1 MTMHTLLNRK
11 LGVPVPCGQM
21 WEGDWTLR
29 QDLPVDQRY
38 NVSARVSRE
47 KTDRMVRWLEARQKG
62 VTLARSAV
70 GQRATSQVYH
80 AAEVRFCYPSH
91 ADAREWGR

>member
-1 MTMHTLLNRK
+1 
-11 LGVPVPCGQM
+11 M

-29 QDLPVDQRY
+29 QDLPVEQRY

-47 KTDRMVRWLEARQKG
+47 KTDRMVRWLEARQRG

-80 AAEVRFCYPSH
+80 AAEVRFPIHLILTLLSWTGEVGC
-91 ADAREWGR
+91 RGGG